1 MTMCLCMHA
10 HVQCVCR
17 LPLVQCKK
25 KYPSMDSEYR
35 EENLK
40 QLVNG
45 SAHKF
50 HLDKEINFGSFV
62 AQYGYRYKV
71 SKH

>member
-1 MTMCLCMHA
+1 M
-10 HVQCVCR
+10 VYR

-25 KYPSMDSEYR
+25 KYSSMDSEYR

-50 HLDKEINFGSFV
+50 KLDKDINFGSFV
-62 AQYGYRYKV
+62 AQCGYRYKV
-71 SKH
+71 SYKSAGYAW